1 MPAGRA
7 SWRLSPASGGVSV
20 FWLVCV
26 VCPLVRCVAGS
37 LNGVGVGLM
46 SLFFFV
52 DEVIS
57 EKRPIFVVPK

>member
-1 MPAGRA
+1 MLAGA
-7 SWRLSPASGGVSV
+7 GLTSWEVVPRFLVLVGVV
-20 FWLVCV
+20 G
-26 VCPLVRCVAGS
+26 CPLVRCVAGS

-57 EKRPIFVVPK
+57 EKRPIFAVPK